1 MKLLLKTLA
10 ITSLFAI
17 SHFSAA
23 NIDMSKM
30 NPLCNASPTEW
41 PVKQPER
48 KQWYQDNCAEYLPY
62 GPIRSRD
69 PQKATTSDNII
80 FPKD

>member
-1 MKLLLKTLA
+1 MKSLFKTLT

-17 SHFSAA
+17 SSFSAA
-23 NIDMSKM
+23 NTNTLEI
-30 NPLCNASPTEW
+30 NPKCYGPPSNMGSTRE
-41 PVKQPER
+41 ER
-48 KQWYQDNCAEYLPY
+48 HQWYQVNCAESLPN

-69 PQKATTSDNII
+69 PQKATTNDDII